1 MYFCVNLAVFSENVI
16 YYKNFIVLYCKNKH
30 VYDIIKLIYILFWQ
44 MIIEYEVMRMKRI
57 KSFFKI
63 LGMLVLCASFTG
75 CGVNGNV
82 DDYAVNT
89 GYGDSDTVKSSSG
102 VSKDSIKVGVI
113 HLSDPAEGSGYTYT
127 HDIGIMGMQQNLGL
141 SDSQIIRKINVND
154 SDKEATRKAIKECID
169 EGCNII
175 FSTSWGY
182 METTAQMAEEYP
194 DVYFS
199 HGTGYMS
206 NGKNFN
212 NYFGRIYQPRYLS
225 GIVAGMNTK
234 TNKIG
239 YVAAMGSENSEVTG
253 GIDAFALGVYS
264 VNPSAQIYVKVTNSW
279 YDPEAEKAAASTLLD
294 MNCDV
299 ITQHCDTTYPQLL
312 AQQKNV
318 YSIGYNSDMSKD
330 APDAC
335 LCSVIWNWSAYYT
348 AAVQSVIDGTWDGSN
363 YYGGMNE
370 NLVGITQLA
379 DFCKS
384 GTQQKVDEAKKDIIS
399 GKLGIFDG
407 VIETNTGT
415 TVGESGKTLKDS
427 DITGNIN
434 WYFKTVTVVQ

>member
-1 MYFCVNLAVFSENVI
+1 
-16 YYKNFIVLYCKNKH
+16 
-30 VYDIIKLIYILFWQ
+30 
-44 MIIEYEVMRMKRI
+44 MIIEYEAVRMKRI

-75 CGVNGNV
+75 CGVNGNI

-279 YDPEAEKAAASTLLD
+279 YDPAAEKAAASTLLN

-299 ITQHCDTTYPQLL
+299 IAQHCDTTYPQLL

-330 APDAC
+330 SPDAC

-370 NLVGITQLA
+370 NIVGITQLA